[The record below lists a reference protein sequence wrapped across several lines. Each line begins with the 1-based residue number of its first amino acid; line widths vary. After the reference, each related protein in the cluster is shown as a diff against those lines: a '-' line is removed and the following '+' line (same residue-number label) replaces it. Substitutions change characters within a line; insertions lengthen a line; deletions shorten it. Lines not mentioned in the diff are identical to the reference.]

1 MHVFMYKQEF
11 SSKPLP
17 MSDLENQ
24 PAFKDKIKE
33 VDGKKLF
40 EDKPIEF
47 VLPPQGR
54 TETFSFSWNRL

>member
-1 MHVFMYKQEF
+1 
-11 SSKPLP
+11 

-24 PAFKDKIKE
+24 PAFKDKILQ

-40 EDKPIEF
+40 QEKPIEF

-54 TETFSFSWNRL
+54 TETFSFSWNRINRL